1 MYYLNFSAMET
12 RKLNAALLILSVVL
26 LGSCTKSVF
35 KTTSDKLMK
44 SWVYEKVTFQKN
56 NSFGK
61 EDVTTDYAGVV
72 LTFNTDFTID
82 EVNSNTGLTRIG
94 TWKVDYEQD
103 ATATATG
110 QTPVASEKLEGTLT
124 DGTNGLVYLLKWKSL
139 SVTNS
144 KIRAYEYKDD
154 GTYCYSLVQK

>member
-1 MYYLNFSAMET
+1 
-12 RKLNAALLILSVVL
+12 
-26 LGSCTKSVF
+26 
-35 KTTSDKLMK
+35 
-44 SWVYEKVTFQKN
+44 
-56 NSFGK
+56 
-61 EDVTTDYAGVV
+61 V

-103 ATATATG
+103 DYATATG
-110 QTPVASEKLEGTLT
+110 QTPVATEKLEGTLT
-124 DGTNGLVYLLKWKSL
+124 DGSSSAMYLLKWKSL

-154 GTYCYSLVQK
+154 GTYCYTLVQK

>member
-1 MYYLNFSAMET
+1 MET
-12 RKLNAALLILSVVL
+12 RKLNALAVSVAALLL

-56 NSFGK
+56 SSFGK
-61 EDVTTDYAGVV
+61 DDLTKDYAGVV
-72 LTFNTDFTID
+72 LTFNADFTVD
-82 EVNSNTGLTRIG
+82 EVNNATGATRMG
-94 TWKVDYEQD
+94 TWKVDYGQD
-103 ATATATG
+103 EYGASTG
-110 QTPVASEKLEGTLT
+110 QTPNGTEELTGTLT
-124 DGTNGLVYLLKWKSL
+124 DATSGEVFLLKWKSL

-154 GTYCYSLVQK
+154 GTYCYTLVSQ

>member
-1 MYYLNFSAMET
+1 MET

-56 NSFGK
+56 SSFGK
-61 EDVTTDYAGVV
+61 DDLTKDYAGVV
-72 LTFNTDFTID
+72 LTFNADFTID
-82 EVNSNTGLTRIG
+82 EVNNTTGATRIG

-103 ATATATG
+103 EYSASTG
-110 QTPVASEKLEGTLT
+110 QTTIGTEVLAGTLT
-124 DGTNGLVYLLKWKSL
+124 DAASGAVYLLKWKSL

-154 GTYCYSLVQK
+154 GTYCYTLVSQ

>member
-1 MYYLNFSAMET
+1 MET
-12 RKLNAALLILSVVL
+12 GKLNAVAVSVAALLL

-61 EDVTTDYAGVV
+61 DDLTKDYAGIV
-72 LTFNTDFTID
+72 LTFNADFTID
-82 EVNSNTGLTRIG
+82 EVNNTTGVTRIG
-94 TWKVDYEQD
+94 TWKVDYGQD
-103 ATATATG
+103 EYAASTG
-110 QTPVASEKLEGTLT
+110 QTSNATEVLAGTLT
-124 DGTNGLVYLLKWKSL
+124 DATSGAVYLLKWKSL

-154 GTYCYSLVQK
+154 GTYCYTLVSQ

>member
-1 MYYLNFSAMET
+1 MET
-12 RKLNAALLILSVVL
+12 RKLNTALLILSVVL

-56 NSFGK
+56 GSFGK
-61 EDVTTDYAGVV
+61 EVLTNDYAGVV
-72 LTFNTDFTID
+72 LTFNADFTID
-82 EVNSNTGLTRIG
+82 EVNNTTGATRIG
-94 TWKVDYEQD
+94 TWKVDYGQD
-103 ATATATG
+103 EYAASTG
-110 QTPVASEKLEGTLT
+110 QTPNATEVLAGTLT
-124 DGTNGLVYLLKWKSL
+124 DATSGAVYLLKWKSL

-154 GTYCYSLVQK
+154 GTYCYTLVSQ

>member
-1 MYYLNFSAMET
+1 MET
-12 RKLNAALLILSVVL
+12 RKLNAVAVSIATLLL

-56 NSFGK
+56 SSFGK
-61 EDVTTDYAGVV
+61 EDHTKDYAGVV
-72 LTFNTDFTID
+72 LTFNDDFTID
-82 EVNSNTGLTRIG
+82 EVNNTTGATRIG

-103 ATATATG
+103 EYSVSTG
-110 QTPVASEKLEGTLT
+110 QTTNGTEILAGTLT
-124 DGTNGLVYLLKWKSL
+124 DAASGAVNLLKWKSL

-154 GTYCYSLVQK
+154 GTYCYTLVSQ

>member
-1 MYYLNFSAMET
+1 MET

-26 LGSCTKSVF
+26 LGACTKSVF

-56 NSFGK
+56 NSFSK
-61 EDVTTDYAGVV
+61 EDVTTDYAAVV
-72 LTFNTDFTID
+72 LTFNTDFTIG
-82 EVNSNTGLTRIG
+82 EVNNTTGTTRIG

-103 ATATATG
+103 DNATATG
-110 QTPVASEKLEGTLT
+110 QTPVATEKLEGTLT

-139 SVTNS
+139 SVTSS

-154 GTYCYSLVQK
+154 GTYCYTLVQK